1 MEYPSAPPA
10 RLKSST
16 DIHGA
21 DAYDVAAWR
30 EPRRDR
36 PETHTFDRSP
46 GDETLMQ
53 VLSTLP
59 EWVVIGAG
67 GVVAA
72 ILGAL
77 VGGAL
82 HI

>member
-1 MEYPSAPPA
+1 
-10 RLKSST
+10 
-16 DIHGA
+16 
-21 DAYDVAAWR
+21 
-30 EPRRDR
+30 
-36 PETHTFDRSP
+36 
-46 GDETLMQ
+46 MQ

>member
-1 MEYPSAPPA
+1 MENLPTRPA
-10 RLKSST
+10 RLK
-16 DIHGA
+16 HPAAPQGG
-21 DAYDVAAWR
+21 DAYDVVAWR
-30 EPRRDR
+30 ESPRDR
-36 PETHTFDRSP
+36 PEAGTFDRSS
-46 GDETLMQ
+46 GEETLMQ

-59 EWVVIGAG
+59 DWLVIGAG